1 MRVVE
6 AEIDRQRI
14 VRSLVRVAV
23 GNDTTPDEY
32 RAMMTRERYR
42 MQEYEREP
50 GVLGKVCGAVLVGWA
65 MIWLG
70 LCGLSE
76 RLTREV

>member
-32 RAMMTRERYR
+32 RALMTRERYR
-42 MQEYEREP
+42 MQEYEREA
-50 GVLGKVCGAVLVGWA
+50 GVVRKVLDVMLVGWA
-65 MIWLG
+65 MVWLG